1 MNSHGNLPI
10 MFKINK
16 NLIAIDTIRIII
28 FIFFLQNF
36 TVLNLNAQY
45 NLKLQSDTITNFSK
59 KLKPFRNAVE
69 SPISVDFGSFDE
81 DVRDLQLL
89 NKVSSKNS
97 FTIRPYYTSRN
108 ENFDSILSMIDTSF
122 SYYKNLVYKKH
133 FIFALLPFSTT
144 LKYNSDHPYGFND
157 GPLNSSKGFQTL
169 TTTGFYTKFSILSL
183 QLSPQ
188 FVNVNSYN
196 YETRSDEYIYWGY
209 KAPSFSKVYPG
220 NSFLKLDIGKLSVG
234 LSSQSLWY
242 GPGVISSLLMSN
254 NAPGFQH
261 FTLATNRPLKTFI
274 GNFQFELLGGYLTRD
289 TSQGSEVKY
298 LKKLP
303 EVNPYFNYVTQNELD
318 LRYINS
324 FVFSYNPSFL
334 PNIFVGFSRFFINYN
349 RESVKDDFMNTYIPV
364 IAGFYKKDY
373 EDKINRDQYISFN
386 TRWIFPKDNA
396 EAYLEFAY
404 NDAFLNARDFI
415 LDNGHASSYL
425 FGVKKLFPNENT
437 KNKYFSILF
446 EAERLGQTPSYIH
459 RDGGHLYMHGQILE
473 GFTNDNQI
481 MGSGIII
488 GSNMQTFKFSFNNS
502 INKNEFIFRHIS
514 VDPSATPLSGNGI
527 NIGLNTIR
535 WTDFGLGYISRL
547 KYNNFLLTSH
557 IEAVSSK
564 NYLWVDKNQK
574 INLFLMINLAY
585 LW

>member
-1 MNSHGNLPI
+1 

-16 NLIAIDTIRIII
+16 YFTFFEFIRYISLVCILTIFTI
-28 FIFFLQNF
+28 FN
-36 TVLNLNAQY
+36 VNAQVD
-45 NLKLQSDTITNFSK
+45 LKLQSDTLTKINK
-59 KLKPFRNAVE
+59 KLKPFRNATE
-69 SPISVDFGSFDE
+69 SPISLDFPSFDE
-81 DVRDLQLL
+81 DIRDLQLL
-89 NKVSSKNS
+89 NKISSKNS

-108 ENFDSILSMIDTSF
+108 ESYDQILYNIDSNFN
-122 SYYKNLVYKKH
+122 YYKNIVYKKH
-133 FIFALLPFSTT
+133 FIFSLLPLSTT

-169 TTTGFYTKFSILSL
+169 TSTGFYTKFSILSL
-183 QLSPQ
+183 QLAPQ
-188 FVNVNSYN
+188 FVKVNSYA
-196 YETRSDEYIYWGY
+196 YETRSDEYINWGY
-209 KAPSFSKVYPG
+209 KAPSYSKLYPG
-220 NSFLKLDIGKLSVG
+220 NSFLKLDLGKLSIG

-254 NAPGFQH
+254 NAPGFPH
-261 FTLATNRPLKTFI
+261 FSLATNRPLKTFI

-324 FVFSYNPSFL
+324 FAFSYNPSFL

-502 INKNEFIFRHIS
+502 LNKNEFIFRHIS

-564 NYLWVDKNQK
+564 NYLWVDRNQK
-574 INLFLMINLAY
+574 FNLSLMMNLAY